1 MNIEIDNV
9 NINYEV
15 YGEGNPVII
24 LHGWLANS
32 ETMKSIADNLSR
44 NFKVYNVDVIG
55 HGKSDLPAH
64 PYSSDDFGNFLKE
77 FVDKLNIE
85 NPILIGH
92 SNGGR
97 IILNCLG
104 RNLIK
109 AKKIILLDSAG
120 IRAKKS
126 LKKIIRIY
134 TFKTGKK
141 ILNILPKNEKTDE
154 MRNRLFNKFASS
166 DYKNS
171 PEIMRKTMSIILNED
186 MSKILKNIKVPTLL
200 IWGDKDTATPIRDA
214 KIIEKG
220 IPDCGLVVYEGGSH
234 FAFLEQLGR
243 TFTIINEFLKND
255 K

>member
-1 MNIEIDNV
+1 MNIKIDNV

-15 YGEGNPVII
+15 QGEGNPVII
-24 LHGWLANS
+24 LHGWLANL
-32 ETMKSIADNLSR
+32 ETMKLLADNLSK

-55 HGKSDLPAH
+55 HGKSDLPTH
-64 PYSSDDFGNFLKE
+64 PYSSNDFGDFLSE
-77 FVDKLNIE
+77 FVHKLNIE
-85 NPILIGH
+85 NPVLIGH

-109 AKKIILLDSAG
+109 AGKVILLDSAG
-120 IRAKKS
+120 IKPKKS
-126 LKKIIRIY
+126 LNKIVKIY
-134 TFKTGKK
+134 SFKLGKK
-141 ILNILPKNEKTDE
+141 MLNILPNNEKTE
-154 MRNRLFNKFASS
+154 KMRNDLFKKYASS
-166 DYKNS
+166 DYKSS
-171 PEIMRKTMSIILNED
+171 PEIMRRTMSIILNED
-186 MSKILKNIKVPTLL
+186 AKKLLKNILVPTLL

-234 FAFLEQLGR
+234 FAFLEQIGR
-243 TFTIINEFLKND
+243 TLAIINEFLKND

>member
-1 MNIEIDNV
+1 MNIKIDNI

-15 YGEGNPVII
+15 YGEGAPVII
-24 LHGWLANS
+24 LHGWLANL
-32 ETMKSIADNLSR
+32 ETMKSIADNLSK

-55 HGKSDLPAH
+55 HGKSDLPNH

-104 RNLIK
+104 RKLIK
-109 AKKIILLDSAG
+109 ARKVILLNSAG
-120 IRAKKS
+120 IKARKS
-126 LKKIIRIY
+126 FKKIIRIY
-134 TFKTGKK
+134 TFKLGKK
-141 ILNILPKNEKTDE
+141 LLNILPNNDKTDK
-154 MRNRLFNKFASS
+154 MKNRLFNKFASS

-171 PEIMRKTMSIILNED
+171 PEVMRRTMSIILNED
-186 MSKILKNIKVPTLL
+186 MRTMLKNIDVSTLL
-200 IWGDKDTATPIRDA
+200 IWGDEDTATPIRDA
-214 KIIEKG
+214 RIIEKG
-220 IPDCGLVVYEGGSH
+220 IQDCGLVVFQGGSH

-243 TFTIINEFLKND
+243 TITIINEFLKND
-255 K
+255 R

>member
-15 YGEGNPVII
+15 SGEGNPIII
-24 LHGWLANS
+24 LHGWLANL
-32 ETMKSIADNLSR
+32 ETMRLIEKNLSQ

-55 HGKSDLPAH
+55 QGKSDLPRN
-64 PYSSDDFGNFLKE
+64 PYTSDDFGDFLSE
-77 FVDKLNIE
+77 FVHKLNIE

-109 AKKIILLDSAG
+109 AKKVILLDSAG
-120 IRAKKS
+120 IKPKKS
-126 LKKIIRIY
+126 LKKFLKIY
-134 TFKTGKK
+134 SFKLGKN
-141 ILNILPKNEKTDE
+141 ILNILPQTKKVKEMKEK
-154 MRNRLFNKFASS
+154 LFNKVASE

-171 PEIMRKTMSIILNED
+171 PEVLRKTMSN
-186 MSKILKNIKVPTLL
+186 ILKEDQTKLLCNIKIPTLL
-200 IWGDKDTATPIRDA
+200 IWGENDTATPIRDA
-214 KIIEKG
+214 KIIEREVS
-220 IPDCGLVVYEGGSH
+220 DCGLVVYENAGH
-234 FAFLEQLGR
+234 FAFLEQIGR
-243 TFTIINEFLKND
+243 TNTIINEFLKND